1 MTQTRPPHIE
11 LDQAYGQLR
20 TALQAYLQRQVG
32 DVGTAEDLV
41 QDVFVKALRAVK
53 EDRAPRDLTAWLYQ
67 AARTTLIDYWRT
79 RKPGSDIEPDELPAS
94 EDDDAVGLHRTLAT
108 CLRPMTERLPP
119 RYRETLVAAD
129 FEGQR
134 LKTLAEAEGVSV
146 SAIKSRVSRGRGL
159 LREQVLACCHVDMAD
174 GWVQDYY
181 PRDPITAESN
191 LPRQSGCVD
200 ERGAPSK
207 RCGRP
212 EDADH

>member
-79 RKPGSDIEPDELPAS
+79 RKPGSDIDPMNCRRAKTTTLLGCIERWRPA
-94 EDDDAVGLHRTLAT
+94 
-108 CLRPMTERLPP
+108 C
-119 RYRETLVAAD
+119 
-129 FEGQR
+129 
-134 LKTLAEAEGVSV
+134 
-146 SAIKSRVSRGRGL
+146 
-159 LREQVLACCHVDMAD
+159 
-174 GWVQDYY
+174 
-181 PRDPITAESN
+181 DP
-191 LPRQSGCVD
+191 
-200 ERGAPSK
+200 
-207 RCGRP
+207 
-212 EDADH
+212 